1 MGAVWPALDII
12 LVALRLYAKR
22 RTGRYGIDDWLVVV
36 SLVFSLSIRVEHTPA
51 QISPRF

>member
-22 RTGRYGIDDWLVVV
+22 KTRRYGIDDWLVVV

-51 QISPRF
+51 